1 MKANWSVLLA
11 VAVSLGGCGKRDAAP
26 TAAKATNPPAASGN
40 PLTAPVDY
48 LGAVGKAQKLATKT
62 VDLTSLNQAIRQFH
76 AGEDRFPKDLNEL
89 VTEGYLP
96 RLPAPP
102 SGTRLEYSPAR
113 GQVRVV
119 RQDH

>member
-1 MKANWSVLLA
+1 MKTTASVILA
-11 VAVSLGGCGKRDAAP
+11 MAVSLAGCGKKDAAP
-26 TAAKATNPPAASGN
+26 TAAKSTNPPSTSGN

-89 VTEGYLP
+89 VAEGYLP
-96 RLPAPP
+96 RLPAAPP
-102 SGTRLEYSPAR
+102 GTRLEYNAAR
-113 GQVRVV
+113 GEVRLL
-119 RQDH
+119 RP